1 MENQLYFIW
10 SSIAMTIFYMFY
22 QLVLKRETF
31 FLWNRIYLLAA
42 LCLAIMLPLLNF
54 STLFGLPQMELMDIP
69 LSFIAKEKLAS
80 VAETQMHLFSVLYWT
95 GVSCSGIWMV
105 IKLAVIK
112 KQLHSQESGRA
123 FSFWR
128 TKVIDPDLSDFDVI
142 NAHEEVHVKQ
152 LHTLD
157 IIFVELIAVF
167 FWFNPLVYCYRK
179 SLKFVHEYLADEH
192 AVKYASSTKQYA
204 MTLFLKSFKA
214 GPVLTNTFYNPSLL
228 EARIMMLQC
237 NKSSVGRLWKYIWV
251 VPMTALIAVLCS
263 WKISN
268 FSAMD
273 ADSRVQPAIFP
284 GGVDAFSNFL
294 IQNSKKV
301 SNDRGKVAVSF
312 IVEANGEVTHEK
324 VENGL
329 SAVVDREALR
339 IITLSPNWEP
349 ALQNGRRVRS
359 LYHMNINFKPDS
371 Q

>member
-31 FLWNRIYLLAA
+31 FLWNRIYLLAT
-42 LCLAIMLPLLNF
+42 LCLAMMLPLLNL
-54 STLFGLPQMELMDIP
+54 SALFGLPQMVLMEIP
-69 LSFIAKEKLAS
+69 LSFIAKDKLVS
-80 VAETQMHLFSVLYWT
+80 VSEIQIHLFSVLYWT
-95 GVSCSGIWMV
+95 GVSCSAIWLV

-112 KQLHSQESGRA
+112 NQLHSQEIGRA

-128 TKVIDPDLSDFDVI
+128 TKVIDPDLSDFDAI

-167 FWFNPLVYCYRK
+167 FWFNPLIYCYRK

-192 AVKYASSTKQYA
+192 AVKYAGSTKQYA
-204 MTLFLKSFKA
+204 MTLFLKSFKV

-228 EARIMMLQC
+228 EARIRMLQC
-237 NKSSVGRLWKYIWV
+237 KKSSVKHLWKYIGL
-251 VPMTALIAVLCS
+251 VPMAALVVVLCS

-273 ADSRVQPAIFP
+273 SDSRVQPAIFP
-284 GGVDAFSNFL
+284 GGVDAFSSFL

-301 SNDRGKVAVSF
+301 SNERGKVAVSF

-329 SAVVDREALR
+329 SPIVDSEALR
-339 IITLSPNWEP
+339 IISLSPNWQP
-349 ALQNGRRVRS
+349 AVQNGLRVRS
-359 LYHMNINFKPDS
+359 LYHMNINFNPDN